1 MENDVI
7 EYKNAVPQNVE
18 HIDLDKPAPVEKPKK
33 KTTAKKTT
41 TKKTTAKKTTAKK
54 TTAKKAHPAP
64 KPKVEEVKEEIV
76 VEEVV
81 IENKKEEKEP
91 GKVALYS
98 SGKIS
103 HRDLGRLVI
112 GYNIVNEQDAQEW
125 VMVSDKVR
133 VATPEE
139 VAIAHG
145 V

>member
-1 MENDVI
+1 MENNVI

-18 HIDLDKPAPVEKPKK
+18 HIDLDKPAPAEKPKK
-33 KTTAKKTT
+33 KTTA
-41 TKKTTAKKTTAKK
+41 KKTTAKKTTAKK
-54 TTAKKAHPAP
+54 TTAKKAQPTP
-64 KPKVEEVKEEIV
+64 KPKVEEVKEEVV
-76 VEEVV
+76 VEEVI